1 MVITNEYASKMLEIK
16 IDKIYK
22 ISKNK
27 YEGFLK
33 RIVPIITEIIP
44 KTLKIT
50 KKIATSFIT
59 CRIIFSVE
67 SIKFW

>member
-33 RIVPIITEIIP
+33 RIAPIMTETIP

-50 KKIATSFIT
+50 KKIATTFIT
-59 CRIIFSVE
+59 CRMIFSVE
-67 SIKFW
+67 SIKSW

>member
-1 MVITNEYASKMLEIK
+1 MVITNEYTSKMLEIR

-50 KKIATSFIT
+50 KKIATPFIT
-59 CRIIFSVE
+59 CRMIFSVE
-67 SIKFW
+67 SIKF